1 MAGMLP
7 YERHERILT
16 ALRADRFIKIEDLL
30 RITGSSLSTLR
41 RDINQLAEAGR
52 IRKSRGGVLLE
63 GESKGEESSFLYLN
77 REKLYKSE
85 KERIGRATQQF
96 IEDGDFLVLLNG
108 TTTIAVARSL
118 SPDKRLTIIT
128 NGIDIVTA
136 LRDKPNVQVILL
148 GGIVDYAHYVM
159 TGPMVLRDLGDLHAT
174 KLISGAGGITAEKGV
189 TVYPYMVS
197 AYYGRIVGMVEQVI
211 VVADH
216 SKFGR
221 NALVQAIEL
230 DQIDTLITDRGVE
243 PVHLELLER
252 HGISCILA

>member
-1 MAGMLP
+1 MLP
-7 YERHERILT
+7 YERHEQILS
-16 ALRADRFIKIEDLL
+16 ALKSERFLKVEDLL
-30 RITGSSLSTLR
+30 RITESSLSTLR
-41 RDINQLAEAGR
+41 RDINQLAESGR
-52 IRKSRGGVLLE
+52 IRKSRGGILLVE
-63 GESKGEESSFLYLN
+63 PQRGEETSFLYLN
-77 REKLYKSE
+77 REKLFKAE
-85 KERIGRATQQF
+85 KERIGVAAQQF
-96 IEDGDFLVLLNG
+96 IQDGDFLVLLNG

-136 LRDKPNVQVILL
+136 LRDKPNVEVILL

-197 AYYGRIVGMVEQVI
+197 AYYGRIVDMVEQVI
-211 VVADH
+211 VVTDH

-221 NALVQAIEL
+221 NALVPAIGL
-230 DQIDTLITDRGVE
+230 DRIDTLITDRGAKPE
-243 PVHLELLER
+243 HLELLES
-252 HGISCILA
+252 HGINCILA

>member
-1 MAGMLP
+1 MLP
-7 YERHERILT
+7 YERHEQILN
-16 ALRADRFIKIEDLL
+16 ALKAEHFLKIEDLL

-41 RDINQLAEAGR
+41 RDINQLAGGGR
-52 IRKSRGGVLLE
+52 LRKSRGGVLSAEAPRSEE
-63 GESKGEESSFLYLN
+63 GSFLYLN
-77 REKLYKSE
+77 REKLYQAE
-85 KERIGRATQQF
+85 KERIGQAAQQF
-96 IEDGDFLVLLNG
+96 VQDGDSLVLLNG
-108 TTTIAVARSL
+108 TTTIAVARGL

-159 TGPMVLRDLGDLHAT
+159 TGPMVLRDLGDLHAS
-174 KLISGAGGITAEKGV
+174 KLISGAGGITREKGV

-197 AYYGRIVGMVEQVI
+197 AYYRRIVEMVEQVI
-211 VVADH
+211 LVTDH

-230 DQIDTLITDRGVE
+230 EQIDTLITDTGVQ
-243 PVHLELLER
+243 PAHRELMEAC
-252 HGISCILA
+252 GISCILA